1 MTSYA
6 KVKWDIIEKWNSD
19 AKYSNSYL
27 IDLASEIGVE
37 IRNERADRKSIVA
50 KVSDGVIKSDI
61 EKGDCTITEWGTS
74 SQEQVNFENY
84 MGSLG
89 VPEPELELDINPDTH
104 EHEHE
109 HDDGTV
115 HSHPHEDGHH
125 EDEHEHDDGTV
136 HSHEGGDEPHHH
148 HEDGTTHDH
157 EDGDEPHTH
166 EEEPIIPVDVFN
178 NKQQKHEEEVYMYE
192 DEEEEELPD
201 FKKMSKKA
209 LDEWAEEKGIILDRR
224 KTKAHMIAELNKQ
237 L

>member
-19 AKYSNSYL
+19 AKYDNEYL
-27 IDLASEIGVE
+27 IQMASDNGVE

-50 KVSDGVIKSDI
+50 KVADSVIKSGI
-61 EKGDCTITEWGTS
+61 ESGDYSVTEWGTF
-74 SQEQVNFENY
+74 SQEQINFENY

-89 VPEPELELDINPDTH
+89 VPEPELDLDVDLDAHEHEHEHEDGTVHSHSHEEGHHDDEH

-115 HSHPHEDGHH
+115 HSHPHSH
-125 EDEHEHDDGTV
+125 DEEH
-136 HSHEGGDEPHHH
+136 S
-148 HEDGTTHDH
+148 HDH
-157 EDGDEPHTH
+157 E
-166 EEEPIIPVDVFN
+166 EESIIPVDLFN
-178 NKQQKHEEEVYMYE
+178 NKQQKQEEEH
-192 DEEEEELPD
+192 PD

-209 LDEWAEEKGIILDRR
+209 LDVWAEEHGIILDRR
-224 KTKAHMIAELNKQ
+224 KTKAHMIKELNKQ

>member
-19 AKYSNSYL
+19 AKYDNQYL
-27 IDLASEIGVE
+27 IQMASDNGVE

-50 KVSDGVIKSDI
+50 KVADSVIKSGI
-61 EKGDCTITEWGTS
+61 ESGDYSVTEWGTF
-74 SQEQVNFENY
+74 SQEQISFENY

-89 VPEPELELDINPDTH
+89 VPEPELDLDVDLDAHEHEHEHEDGTVHSHSHEEGHHDDEH

-115 HSHPHEDGHH
+115 HSHPHSH
-125 EDEHEHDDGTV
+125 DEEH
-136 HSHEGGDEPHHH
+136 S
-148 HEDGTTHDH
+148 HDH
-157 EDGDEPHTH
+157 E
-166 EEEPIIPVDVFN
+166 EESIIPVDLFN
-178 NKQQKHEEEVYMYE
+178 NKQQKQEEEH
-192 DEEEEELPD
+192 PD

-209 LDEWAEEKGIILDRR
+209 LDVWAEEHGIILDRR
-224 KTKAHMIAELNKQ
+224 KTKAHMIKELNKQ

>member
-19 AKYSNSYL
+19 AKYDNQYL
-27 IDLASEIGVE
+27 IQMASDNGVE

-50 KVSDGVIKSDI
+50 KVADSVIKSGI
-61 EKGDCTITEWGTS
+61 ESGDYSVTEWGTF
-74 SQEQVNFENY
+74 SQEQISFENY

-89 VPEPELELDINPDTH
+89 VPEPELDLDVDLDAHEHEHEHEDGTVHSHSHEEGHHDDEH

-115 HSHPHEDGHH
+115 HSHPHSH
-125 EDEHEHDDGTV
+125 DEEH
-136 HSHEGGDEPHHH
+136 S
-148 HEDGTTHDH
+148 HDH
-157 EDGDEPHTH
+157 EEDS
-166 EEEPIIPVDVFN
+166 IIPVDLFN
-178 NKQQKHEEEVYMYE
+178 NKQQKQEEEH
-192 DEEEEELPD
+192 PD

-209 LDEWAEEKGIILDRR
+209 LDVWAEEHGIILDRR
-224 KTKAHMIAELNKQ
+224 KTKAHMIKELNKQ

>member
-6 KVKWDIIEKWNSD
+6 KVKWNIIEKWNSD

-27 IDLASEIGVE
+27 IDLASDIGVE

-61 EKGDCTITEWGTS
+61 EKGDCTITEWGTF
-74 SQEQVNFENY
+74 SQEQTSFENY

-89 VPEPELELDINPDTH
+89 VPEPELELDIDPDAH

-136 HSHEGGDEPHHH
+136 HSHEGSDEPHHH

-157 EDGDEPHTH
+157 EGGDEPHTH
-166 EEEPIIPVDVFN
+166 EEV
-178 NKQQKHEEEVYMYE
+178 
-192 DEEEEELPD
+192 ELPD

-209 LDEWAEEKGIILDRR
+209 LDEWAEENGIILDRR

>member
-27 IDLASEIGVE
+27 IDLASEIGGE

-74 SQEQVNFENY
+74 SQEQVSFENY

-89 VPEPELELDINPDTH
+89 VPEPELELDIDPDAH

-166 EEEPIIPVDVFN
+166 EEV
-178 NKQQKHEEEVYMYE
+178 
-192 DEEEEELPD
+192 ELPD

-209 LDEWAEEKGIILDRR
+209 LDDWAEEKGIILDRR

>member
-6 KVKWDIIEKWNSD
+6 KVKWNIIEKWNSD

-37 IRNERADRKSIVA
+37 IRNKRADRKSIVA

-74 SQEQVNFENY
+74 SQEQVSFENY

-89 VPEPELELDINPDTH
+89 VPEPELELDIDPDTH

-109 HDDGTV
+109 HDDGTI

-148 HEDGTTHDH
+148 NEDGTTHDH

-166 EEEPIIPVDVFN
+166 EEV
-178 NKQQKHEEEVYMYE
+178 
-192 DEEEEELPD
+192 ELPD

-209 LDEWAEEKGIILDRR
+209 LDEWAEENGIILDRR

>member
-74 SQEQVNFENY
+74 SQEQVSFENY

-89 VPEPELELDINPDTH
+89 VPEPELELDIDPDTH

-157 EDGDEPHTH
+157 EDGDKPHTH
-166 EEEPIIPVDVFN
+166 EEV
-178 NKQQKHEEEVYMYE
+178 
-192 DEEEEELPD
+192 ELPD

-209 LDEWAEEKGIILDRR
+209 LDEWAEENGIILDRR

>member
-74 SQEQVNFENY
+74 SQEQVSFENY

-89 VPEPELELDINPDTH
+89 VPEPELELDIDPDAH

-166 EEEPIIPVDVFN
+166 EEV
-178 NKQQKHEEEVYMYE
+178 
-192 DEEEEELPD
+192 ELPD

-209 LDEWAEEKGIILDRR
+209 LDDWAEEKGIILDRR

>member
-37 IRNERADRKSIVA
+37 IRNKRADRKSIVA

-61 EKGDCTITEWGTS
+61 EKGDCTITEWGTF
-74 SQEQVNFENY
+74 SQEQTSFENY

-89 VPEPELELDINPDTH
+89 VPEPELELDIDPDTH

-109 HDDGTV
+109 HDDGIV

-136 HSHEGGDEPHHH
+136 HSHKGGDEPHHH

-166 EEEPIIPVDVFN
+166 EEV
-178 NKQQKHEEEVYMYE
+178 
-192 DEEEEELPD
+192 ELPD

-209 LDEWAEEKGIILDRR
+209 LDDWAEEKGIILDRR

>member
-19 AKYSNSYL
+19 AKYDNQYL
-27 IDLASEIGVE
+27 IQMASDNGVE
-37 IRNERADRKSIVA
+37 IRNEKADRKSIVA
-50 KVSDGVIKSDI
+50 KVADSVIKSGI
-61 EKGDCTITEWGTS
+61 ESGDYSVTEWGTF
-74 SQEQVNFENY
+74 SQEQINFENY

-89 VPEPELELDINPDTH
+89 VPEPELDLDVDLDAH

-109 HDDGTV
+109 HEDGTV
-115 HSHPHEDGHH
+115 HSHSHEEGHH
-125 EDEHEHDDGTV
+125 DDEHEHDDGTV
-136 HSHEGGDEPHHH
+136 HSHKGGDEPHHH

-166 EEEPIIPVDVFN
+166 EEV
-178 NKQQKHEEEVYMYE
+178 
-192 DEEEEELPD
+192 ELPD

-209 LDEWAEEKGIILDRR
+209 LDDWAEEKGIILDRR

>member
-19 AKYSNSYL
+19 AKYTNSHL
-27 IDLASEIGVE
+27 IDIASEMGVE
-37 IRNERADRKSIVA
+37 IRNKNADRKSIIA
-50 KVSDGVIKSDI
+50 KVSDAVIKSDVD
-61 EKGDCTITEWGTS
+61 KGDCTITEWGAFS
-74 SQEQVNFENY
+74 KEQTNFENY

-89 VPEPELELDINPDTH
+89 VPEPELELDIESDTH

-125 EDEHEHDDGTV
+125 KDEHEHDDGTV
-136 HSHEGGDEPHHH
+136 HSHEGGDEPH
-148 HEDGTTHDH
+148 THD
-157 EDGDEPHTH
+157 
-166 EEEPIIPVDVFN
+166 
-178 NKQQKHEEEVYMYE
+178 EEVYMYE
-192 DEEEEELPD
+192 DVEEVELPD

-209 LDEWAEEKGIILDRR
+209 LDEWAEERGIILDRR